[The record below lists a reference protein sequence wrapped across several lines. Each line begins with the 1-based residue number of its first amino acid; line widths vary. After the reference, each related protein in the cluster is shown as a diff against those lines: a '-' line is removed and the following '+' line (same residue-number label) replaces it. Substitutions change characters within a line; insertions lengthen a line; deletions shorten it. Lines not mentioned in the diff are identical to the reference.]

1 MSTILRRAPHV
12 LMYQFP
18 KALMYRYKA
27 VFSIAL
33 IFLLLLCSFQAAAA
47 MQDEAAAEADT
58 SLTEEVAADIASDGL
73 TMDNLWGLV
82 GQARGFQY
90 PIFLTLIIG
99 LFLIAMKVYELYA
112 DQKEAKDLEKATFPE
127 MDSRRI
133 TLLVSN
139 QDDSMTARLHAT
151 MLNVFQTQRTADTL
165 HEEISNFLRYQHDR
179 FSTFKRRVDFLSDT
193 AGALGLLGTVWGI
206 FTVFSSG
213 TADRQIIL
221 IGMGVALITTLLGLV
236 VSIILNLSSTEV
248 YSFFNRRLDEIGD
261 KADELRFRLMELANE
276 EQQPVAASSANSLS
290 QSAGPVAAGAS
301 SSARINAQSPA
312 PRRSAPPPAQRENS
326 RPTVPEEQTETTVA
340 EPPQTKAPPRPE
352 KLLLSDLPSETT
364 VTDEVTGL
372 VQIIGDSG
380 APMSAPVQLSCSGGT
395 FDGGR
400 AKLTVEVDKT
410 GASFTWNAGTE
421 AGTHAIKAA
430 VETETGQAAA
440 QHELE
445 VQPGAPVR
453 YAQRGNNQGAP
464 VGKELPKPLQVMLR
478 DAYDNPVAGH
488 TVTFVTKAGGGTFA
502 NGKTEQQVSTGPD
515 GAASATFVPGG
526 EPGLQQVKAD
536 VGDKTLTFQAMAIE
550 S

>member
-1 MSTILRRAPHV
+1 
-12 LMYQFP
+12 MYQFLN
-18 KALMYRYKA
+18 ATMYRYKA
-27 VFSIAL
+27 FCSIAL
-33 IFLLLLCSFQAAAA
+33 TTLFLLCSLQVAAAS
-47 MQDEAAAEADT
+47 QDEAAAEADT

-112 DQKEAKDLEKATFPE
+112 DQKEAKDLETATFPE

-139 QDDSMTARLHAT
+139 QDESMSARLHAT

-165 HEEISNFLRYQHDR
+165 HEEISNFLQYQHDR

-276 EQQPVAASSANSLS
+276 EREPVAAPVAASAAGSLP
-290 QSAGPVAAGAS
+290 QSATPAAAATAPS
-301 SSARINAQSPA
+301 ARTNAHSSASQRPAPSPA
-312 PRRSAPPPAQRENS
+312 QNKNSKPAAPGK
-326 RPTVPEEQTETTVA
+326 QTETAVA
-340 EPPQTKAPPRPE
+340 EHPPAKILPRPKE
-352 KLLLSDLPSETT
+352 LLLSDLPSETT
-364 VTDEVTGL
+364 VADEVTGH

-380 APMSAPVQLSCSGGT
+380 EPMSAPVQLSCSGGT

-400 AKLTVEVDKT
+400 TTRTVEADET
-410 GASFTWNAGTE
+410 GASFTWNAGVE
-421 AGTHAIKAA
+421 AGAHVIEAS
-430 VETETGQAAA
+430 VETETGHASA
-440 QHELE
+440 QHQLQ
-445 VQPGAPVR
+445 VQPGAPAQ

-464 VGKELPKPLQVMLR
+464 VGKELPKPFQVMLR
-478 DAYDNPVAGH
+478 DAHDNPVPGY
-488 TVTFVTKAGGGTFA
+488 TVTFVTEAGGGTFA
-502 NGKTEQQVSTGPD
+502 NGTSEQQVTTGAD
-515 GAASATFVPGG
+515 GAASTAFVLGD
-526 EPGLQQVKAD
+526 EPGLQQVRAD

>member
-1 MSTILRRAPHV
+1 MFRRILHV

-18 KALMYRYKA
+18 KSLMYRYKA

-33 IFLLLLCSFQAAAA
+33 ISLLLLCSFQAAAA

-112 DQKEAKDLEKATFPE
+112 DQKEARDLETAKFPE
-127 MDSRRI
+127 MEGRRI

-139 QDDSMTARLHAT
+139 QDESMSARLHAT

-165 HEEISNFLRYQHDR
+165 HEEISNFLQYQHDR

-221 IGMGVALITTLLGLV
+221 IGMGVALITTLLGLI

-261 KADELRFRLMELANE
+261 KADELRFRLMELASE
-276 EQQPVAASSANSLS
+276 EKAAAASVVAAPSGAPSSAVSTPGQAS
-290 QSAGPVAAGAS
+290 TSAAARTNETLPATNQVS
-301 SSARINAQSPA
+301 RAPTRARNKQTPA
-312 PRRSAPPPAQRENS
+312 PAER
-326 RPTVPEEQTETTVA
+326 TETAVA
-340 EPPQTKAPPRPE
+340 EPPPVDEPPQPE
-352 KLLLSDLPSETT
+352 ELLLKGLPSEVT
-364 VTDEVTGL
+364 VAEEVTGK
-372 VQIIGDSG
+372 VQIIGDTG
-380 APMSAPVQLSCSGGT
+380 EPLSATVRLSCSGGMFEGERT
-395 FDGGR
+395 ET
-400 AKLTVEVDKT
+400 TVKAT
-410 GASFTWNAGTE
+410 PGGASFTWNAGVE
-421 AGTHAIKAA
+421 AGTQVIRAT
-430 VETETGQAAA
+430 VEDAPVSAR
-440 QHELE
+440 HELE
-445 VQPGAPVR
+445 VQPGRPAQ
-453 YAQRGNNQGAP
+453 YAQAGNNQGAP
-464 VGKELPKPLQVMLR
+464 VGQELPKPFKVVLR
-478 DAYDNPVAGH
+478 DAHDNPVPGQDVAFSAMG
-488 TVTFVTKAGGGTFA
+488 GGGTFA
-502 NGKTEQQVSTGPD
+502 NGDAQQQVTTDAD
-515 GAASATFVPGG
+515 GVASATFVLGN
-526 EPGLQQVKAD
+526 EPGLQQVKAQ
-536 VGDKTLTFQAMAIE
+536 VQDKTLTFQAMAIE